1 MVSTEQLIA
10 LYEHEYPYFRA
21 IAYNV
26 LCNRQ
31 DADDVMQRVMIRL
44 LERPDI
50 LQKVERPKPFLSKCV
65 RNEAISLLRKN
76 RASPFPTGEDLLGHP
91 SFVYHEKEYD
101 RTLDR
106 LSVKI
111 YIQKMPPEIQEAFI
125 SHVLDGYTIKE
136 LAHALGMNPST
147 LNTQFQRIK
156 IKLNKLQG
164 VLIIMIFL

>member
-1 MVSTEQLIA
+1 MVSMEQLIA

-26 LCNRQ
+26 LSNRQ
-31 DADDVMQRVMIRL
+31 DADDVMQRVMIKL
-44 LERPDI
+44 LEKPDI

-65 RNEAISLLRKN
+65 RNEAVSLLRKN
-76 RASPFPTGEDLLGHP
+76 RSSPIPMGNDLLDH
-91 SFVYHEKEYD
+91 SSYIYYEEEFD
-101 RTLDR
+101 RTLNYM
-106 LSVKI
+106 SIKI
-111 YIQKMPPEIQEAFI
+111 YIKKLPPEIQEAFI

>member
-10 LYEHEYPYFRA
+10 LYAHEYPYFRA

-31 DADDVMQRVMIRL
+31 DAEDVMQRVMIKL
-44 LERPDI
+44 LEKPDI

-125 SHVLDGYTIKE
+125 SHVLDGYTVKE
-136 LAHALGMNPST
+136 LARELDIKPSV
-147 LNTQFQRIK
+147 LHNWFRK
-156 IKLNKLQG
+156 IKFKLRKLPG
-164 VLIIMIFL
+164 NLIILLFL